1 MTIKEAIIK
10 SLEDLDR
17 LANSIE
23 ICDHILANSYYEFA
37 GKTPPATVSAQLG
50 DFIRNGDTRVKRIKQ
65 NNGTYSY
72 YLTKNEQNI
81 GIEILSGDTE
91 THIVKPI
98 KINKS
103 KTYEERD
110 LHKLLSS
117 YQKIQTLTQRQFFT
131 NSQTEKTT
139 TKFGHIQIWLVLSS

>member
-1 MTIKEAIIK
+1 MVAKLFSKLFIDVCNECIKWLTWVL
-10 SLEDLDR
+10 SLSKLDK
-17 LANSIE
+17 LANSID
-23 ICDHILANSYYEFA
+23 ICDHILANNYYEFA

-65 NNGTYSY
+65 SNGTYSY

-81 GIEILSGDTE
+81 EIDILSGETE
-91 THIVKPI
+91 TQNSKSS
-98 KINKS
+98 KLNKS

-117 YQKIQTLTQRQFFT
+117 Y
-131 NSQTEKTT
+131 
-139 TKFGHIQIWLVLSS
+139 